1 MPNIEWNPRPPALR
15 PGEYARYSVWG
26 EDVHPH
32 HTFEEEETMEEEYDE
47 ETTEEEEY
55 SFYEEMLADSF
66 IRDASL
72 IDNAVRLSV
81 STPPRLT
88 IAEDVS
94 MTFNYSD
101 KATIIQEVTDG
112 QLSFTVQENAAL
124 QSIKIHANNRTW
136 TIPLDAF
143 PVSPPSMPKKR

>member
-32 HTFEEEETMEEEYDE
+32 HTFEEEEYE
-47 ETTEEEEY
+47 ETTDEEEEVDYY
-55 SFYEEMLADSF
+55 SIYEEMLADS
-66 IRDASL
+66 IVRDASL

-94 MTFNYSD
+94 ITFNYSD
-101 KATIIQEVTDG
+101 KATITQEVTDG
-112 QLSFTVQENAAL
+112 QLSLTVQENDAL
-124 QSIKIHANNRTW
+124 QSIKICVNNRTW
-136 TIPLDAF
+136 VIPLDTF
-143 PVSPPSMPKKR
+143 PISPPLMPKKR